1 MNDKEAEKSS
11 AVTVA
16 VPLSLT
22 DLATSL
28 RTFVGLINDLIDLG
42 AKGASS
48 YRQFKLRK
56 AATGLSQLYFSPNGM
71 PKSLERL
78 ASGAGTVADVSELR
92 EALAGTAIEI
102 DDAIQQ
108 LCQIEPLIR
117 EHFGMAAWERFQ
129 KLIDPTVGLK
139 WHTRRELYRLVEKL
153 QSRPDLSADEVVDD
167 ANRLLTEIAEVN
179 NRLIRFH
186 DEFLLSKKS

>member
-11 AVTVA
+11 RITVA

-28 RTFVGLINDLIDLG
+28 RTFIGLINDVIELG

-71 PKSLERL
+71 PRSLERL
-78 ASGAGTVADVSELR
+78 ASGTGTSADVAELR
-92 EALAGTAIEI
+92 GALAGTAIEI

-108 LCQIEPLIR
+108 LSQIEPLIR
-117 EHFGMAAWERFQ
+117 EHFGMLAWERFRQ
-129 KLIDPTVGLK
+129 VIDPAIGLK
-139 WHTRRELYRLVEKL
+139 WEARRELYRLVEKL
-153 QSRPDLSADEVVDD
+153 ESRPDFDADEVVQD
-167 ANRLLTEIAEVN
+167 ANRLLVEIAEVN
-179 NRLIRFH
+179 NRLILFH
-186 DEFLLSKKS
+186 DEFLLAKKP